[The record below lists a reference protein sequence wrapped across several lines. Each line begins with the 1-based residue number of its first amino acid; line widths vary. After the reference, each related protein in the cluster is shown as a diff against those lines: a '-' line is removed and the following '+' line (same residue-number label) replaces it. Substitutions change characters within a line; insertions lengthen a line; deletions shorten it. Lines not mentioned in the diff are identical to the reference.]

1 MTTQERIYKKLN
13 LHREN
18 VELSAERIELSIVDD
33 IKDAAKRGRQV
44 QKDFKSELIKYN
56 GLLRAGGIMIKKLDE
71 VEKLAKEL
79 GVKPPA
85 EFKKF
90 QEMANEMV
98 KQGNAVKKIYNL
110 F

>member
-1 MTTQERIYKKLN
+1 MRTQRRVFEKLSEI
-13 LHREN
+13 EN
-18 VELSAERIELSIVDD
+18 KVELASEKIELSIVDD

-44 QKDFKSELIKYN
+44 QKDFKSELNKYN
-56 GLLRAGGIMIKKLDE
+56 GLLRAGGTMNKKLDE

-98 KQGNAVKKIYNL
+98 KQGNAVKKVYNL